1 MRELL
6 CLFVGISIFEVD
18 LISSELMTAT
28 SELSEKEKRVLERV
42 SDILE
47 QTGEGMGLTEF
58 QVVIKII
65 SIVIVSNR
73 IAIIFFI
80 IFTIL
85 IFILVILL
93 TLIRAR
99 ILMLFVTR
107 QHLPPLPRL
116 VQTWEN
122 GQKSA
127 GLFFPHHSY
136 SLFRCARIC
145 QPSPKVISVF
155 RLPQQC
161 HKTLSTFSAIS
172 TLSAKSTL

>member
-1 MRELL
+1 
-6 CLFVGISIFEVD
+6 
-18 LISSELMTAT
+18 MTAT
-28 SELSEKEKRVLERV
+28 SEVSEKEKRVLERV

-47 QTGEGMGLTEF
+47 QTGEGMSLTEF

-116 VQTWEN
+116 VQT
-122 GQKSA
+122 
-127 GLFFPHHSY
+127 
-136 SLFRCARIC
+136 
-145 QPSPKVISVF
+145 
-155 RLPQQC
+155 
-161 HKTLSTFSAIS
+161 
-172 TLSAKSTL
+172 